1 MARKRKALELPITPI
16 PSSPCRDCAARS
28 LGCHSGCGQ
37 YAAFRV
43 LCDEEAAER
52 MRQSDVNDYVGEVMK
67 RMPGKR
73 HL

>member
-1 MARKRKALELPITPI
+1 MARKKKALELPITPI

-28 LGCHSGCGQ
+28 LGCHSGCEH
-37 YAAFRV
+37 YAAFRA
-43 LCDEEAAER
+43 LCDEVATER
-52 MRQSDVNDYVGEVMK
+52 KPQGEVNEYVGEVMK